1 MSRRQPRKRAA
12 TKQLRAGEAKGDPR
26 IWKVSGTV
34 TDNDAPAGKLMLRR
48 HFMTKYHA
56 EGRAIVLDCC
66 QAGGVLWRTLRREFD
81 VTYWGVDRIAKRG
94 RLAVDS
100 SRLLLA
106 SSLPYD
112 VIDVDTY
119 GSPWQHWKNMLP
131 NIVRPTT
138 VFLTLGNAGGIAS
151 IDSAVIE
158 AVGLRKMSRLPA
170 QALRWKLDQIAVE
183 SCLAL
188 CYHYGVRIVEA
199 QQVYPPARNARYYGL
214 RVVPPK

>member
-1 MSRRQPRKRAA
+1 
-12 TKQLRAGEAKGDPR
+12 
-26 IWKVSGTV
+26 
-34 TDNDAPAGKLMLRR
+34 
-48 HFMTKYHA
+48 
-56 EGRAIVLDCC
+56 
-66 QAGGVLWRTLRREFD
+66 
-81 VTYWGVDRIAKRG
+81 
-94 RLAVDS
+94 
-100 SRLLLA
+100 
-106 SSLPYD
+106 
-112 VIDVDTY
+112 
-119 GSPWQHWKNMLP
+119 
-131 NIVRPTT
+131 